1 VAGDILPAA
10 WAHDRKQTQ
19 MITAITGGQNTPP
32 YLSAG
37 RSTRLKN
44 GGANGE
50 PETLP
55 SEAGAALPGMS
66 QGPLETKRNAPT
78 IYGIFNRMDTNA
90 DGYVSSAENEAYLR
104 QTEKMQR
111 ELAGTR
117 SPSEEGANAKSGA
130 AQGAKLEGILS
141 TWA

>member
-1 VAGDILPAA
+1 
-10 WAHDRKQTQ
+10 
-19 MITAITGGQNTPP
+19 MPP

-44 GGANGE
+44 GRANGE
-50 PETLP
+50 PEPLP
-55 SEAGAALPGMS
+55 SEAGAALSGMT

-78 IYGIFNRMDTNA
+78 IYGIFNKMDTNA

-117 SPSEEGANAKSGA
+117 SPSDEGANAKSVA